1 MKSLDIN
8 NFFDRVYYINMW
20 KDYDRNLHVIDQF
33 KKFNI
38 TNYER
43 AEGVE
48 VKELPDPSLY
58 RNFIKRDDIYIKG
71 ALGCRLAHLNIIKD
85 SKSKGYN
92 KIAIFE
98 DDIEFRVDPN
108 VLIHHNFLSIENF
121 DLLYFGGLQEQV
133 FNNQIVQTH
142 AMGINSKIFEDIL
155 YMAEPSGMEIDNFY
169 AKIIQQMSK
178 NTRVGGKCLVKK
190 VEPFNS
196 VIQSPKFT
204 SNIRKEESR

>member
-20 KDYDRNLHVIDQF
+20 KDYDRNLHILDQF

-38 TNYER
+38 TNYEKV
-43 AEGVE
+43 EGVE
-48 VKELPDPSLY
+48 VKDIPNISLY
-58 RNFIKRDDIYIKG
+58 RNFIKRDECYIQG
-71 ALGCRLAHLNIIKD
+71 ALGCRAAHLNIIKD
-85 SKSKGYN
+85 AIAKGYE
-92 KIAIFE
+92 KICIFE
-98 DDIEFRVDPN
+98 DDVEFRVDPN
-108 VLIHHNFLSIENF
+108 ILIHHNFLSIENF

-142 AMGINSKIFEDIL
+142 AMGINSRIFQDIL
-155 YMAEPSGMEIDNFY
+155 YMAEASGMEIDNFY

-178 NTRVGGKCLVKK
+178 NNRIGGKCLVKK

-196 VIQSPKFT
+196 VIQSPKFN
-204 SNIRKEESR
+204 SNIRKEQH